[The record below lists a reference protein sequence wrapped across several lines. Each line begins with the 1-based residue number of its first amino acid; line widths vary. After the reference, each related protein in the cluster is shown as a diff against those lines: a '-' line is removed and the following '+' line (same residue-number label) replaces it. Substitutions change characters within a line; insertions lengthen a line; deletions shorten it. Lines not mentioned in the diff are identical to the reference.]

1 MGSTVPAIAGVASAG
16 MARIVFLHGLEG
28 TATGSKPTWLKNAGH
43 DVTAPVLDTR
53 DLITWLSDLQARD
66 GMPSVPT
73 STIEKPLQAAKDALA
88 VGPDVVVGS
97 SFGGGLAL
105 LLQSLGLWR
114 GPMVLLAPAGTKLFG
129 LTTLTTTAP
138 VAILHGRNDDVV
150 PVDDS
155 KALAASAVGDVV
167 LRLVDDDHRLL
178 ASVEA
183 GLMGDLVDVVTRR
196 R

>member
-1 MGSTVPAIAGVASAG
+1 

-53 DLITWLSDLQARD
+53 ALITWLSELSPQD
-66 GMPSVPT
+66 GMPSVPP
-73 STIEKPLQAAKDALA
+73 STIVKPRQAAEDAIGS
-88 VGPDVVVGS
+88 VNPDVVVGS

-105 LLQSLGLWR
+105 LLQAEGIWT

-129 LTTLTTTAP
+129 ISKLTTTAP
-138 VAILHGRNDDVV
+138 VAILHGRDDAVV

-155 KALAASAVGDVV
+155 KALAANARGDVT

-178 ASVEA
+178 ASVDA
-183 GLMGDLVDVVTRR
+183 GLLGGLVDLVLHRR
-196 R
+196 AR